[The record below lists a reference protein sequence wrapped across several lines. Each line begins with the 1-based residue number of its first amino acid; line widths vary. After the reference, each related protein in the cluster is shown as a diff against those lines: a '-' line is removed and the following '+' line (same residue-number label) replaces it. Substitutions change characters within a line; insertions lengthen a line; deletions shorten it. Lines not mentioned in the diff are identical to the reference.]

1 MGDRSYVL
9 ASCDVGADEFV
20 PVVTRVRN
28 LSVGTI
34 TAIALPGARIGSSST
49 EAVHE
54 IVPITIAGV
63 TSKGVICTAA
73 DLHLQRLF
81 PRSSGG
87 DALDVADSGTA
98 VGSLVRDALH
108 WNDVVLEIDSKSLTN
123 RPDLWGH
130 YGIARELATIYDR
143 ELKPLAA

>member
-1 MGDRSYVL
+1 M
-9 ASCDVGADEFV
+9 
-20 PVVTRVRN
+20 
-28 LSVGTI
+28 
-34 TAIALPGARIGSSST
+34 
-49 EAVHE
+49 
-54 IVPITIAGV
+54 

-108 WNDVVLEIDSKSLTN
+108 WNDVVLEIDNKSLNN